1 MEGER
6 LQDWERL
13 QTQPEGQFFERKSC
27 YERGSGSP
35 KRREA
40 REVARDVAETLAA
53 MANADGGTLALG
65 IEDDGTPTGV
75 DYPPDR
81 LEVIVQAPKTHITPP
96 VKASHRWATV
106 GEIPVLV
113 FEVDWS
119 PEVHQLRDGR
129 YVLRVADSNM
139 PFSAADIAAMKEGKR
154 RRVTELQFVHE
165 ASLSDINS
173 ELIDMLREKARVDLP
188 DEELLLRYRLIEPR
202 NGRYL
207 LSLACLLLFAKDP
220 IRWHPSCHVDFVRWE
235 GNERRFGAE
244 LNVIKRVRIEA
255 PLPKLIESAF
265 ETITAHIRER
275 QALSGLSFE
284 SRFEYP
290 PFAWQEALI
299 NAVAHRDYG
308 LTGTPIEVWLFD
320 NRLEIRSPGTL
331 VEPVTLERLRNR
343 ERIHAS
349 RNPRIV
355 RVLTDLGYMR
365 ELGEGVPR
373 MFAVMEREGLH
384 PPDLRMEADAI
395 FTVILYNTPIF
406 PPETLK
412 WLRQFEPLGISPTQR
427 RLLAYA
433 HTQGGRFTS
442 RDFQKLAGIG
452 VYEASQQIKDLIRKG
467 IVRLSQKRGRVYT
480 VLAEPES
487 TTAEKPPEYALLEPI
502 LAQKGYVTNK
512 DIREALGISAVQAR
526 RVAVRLQFDGWLH
539 AEGDKRGRRYRP
551 KRELSTH

>member
-1 MEGER
+1 MERER

-81 LEVIVQAPKTHITPP
+81 LEVIVQAPKNHITPP

-188 DEELLLRYRLIEPR
+188 D
-202 NGRYL
+202 
-207 LSLACLLLFAKDP
+207 
-220 IRWHPSCHVDFVRWE
+220 
-235 GNERRFGAE
+235 
-244 LNVIKRVRIEA
+244 
-255 PLPKLIESAF
+255 
-265 ETITAHIRER
+265 
-275 QALSGLSFE
+275 
-284 SRFEYP
+284 
-290 PFAWQEALI
+290 
-299 NAVAHRDYG
+299 
-308 LTGTPIEVWLFD
+308 
-320 NRLEIRSPGTL
+320 
-331 VEPVTLERLRNR
+331 
-343 ERIHAS
+343 
-349 RNPRIV
+349 
-355 RVLTDLGYMR
+355 TDLGYMR

-442 RDFQKLAGIG
+442 RDLQKLAGIG

-539 AEGDKRGRRYRP
+539 AEGDKRGRRYLP